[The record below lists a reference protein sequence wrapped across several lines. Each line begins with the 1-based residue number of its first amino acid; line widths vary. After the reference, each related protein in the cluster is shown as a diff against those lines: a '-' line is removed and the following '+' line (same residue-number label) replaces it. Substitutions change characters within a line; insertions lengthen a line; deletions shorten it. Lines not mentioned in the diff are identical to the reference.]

1 MSNEKNIKKQRKK
14 RKHRGAIRFLKF
26 QIFLLILVLAGI
38 TYYYVGGYA
47 GKINKLHS
55 EANELVATSTE
66 DTFKTAQ
73 TSIAYDDNNKV
84 MSVLKGEK
92 DVYYL
97 PFDEIPVEA
106 RQAIVSIEDKKFYE
120 HHGVDYKA
128 IVRAAWAA
136 VRNRRV
142 TQGGSTITQQL
153 AKNIFLTPDRK
164 WERKVEE
171 IYIAMDLEKKYG
183 KKKIL
188 EFYLNNVYFG
198 NGYYGIQAAAQGYFG
213 KDVVNLSTS
222 QTAFLCGIPNAP
234 TRYNPR
240 THLDN
245 ALKRRDR
252 VLRNMREDGILSQSD
267 LDAAIA
273 EKITIKEPKEYYNNY
288 QDTFLYYC
296 ATRALMEADG
306 FEFRYTFD
314 NPADEKAYQA
324 QYKQAYDEYHA
335 RLYTGGYR
343 IYSTLNKDKQKKLQ
357 KSINEG
363 LSSFK
368 EKSKDGTYQL
378 QGAGV
383 CIDNETGSV
392 VAIVGGRGQ
401 KSSVYTLNRAFQS
414 TRQPGSTIKPLV
426 VYTPALENG
435 YTPNTVVDDHKFEG
449 GPSNAGGTYSGKISM
464 RVAVEKSKNTVA
476 WQIFDKLTPKV
487 GIDYLRNMKFAS
499 IEKTDETLAASL
511 GGLTK
516 GVSPLEMAKG
526 YATIENDGA
535 YRDPTCIA
543 KITTADGGIVWEN
556 DHEESIV
563 YQEEAARQMTDILQG
578 VITRGTGV
586 GLGLGDMPCAG
597 KTGTTNGSKDGWFVG
612 YTPYYTTSIWV
623 GYDIPRTLNGL
634 AGATYPGHIWQNYM
648 KQIHQGLAVKKFE
661 KPIKVYGKK
670 EKDISEDEAKKA
682 EKELKDKKNQDKVNI
697 DLNRDDPDQ
706 NTNKDDQ
713 NNNNNNTNTE
723 TNNNG
728 DNTNNN
734 NSGDENNGDNADNNT
749 DLPDLPPEDERD
761 DVE

>member
-1 MSNEKNIKKQRKK
+1 MSTEKNIKKQKKK

-26 QIFLLILVLAGI
+26 QIFLLILVLGGI
-38 TYYYVGGYA
+38 TYYYAGGYA
-47 GKINKLHS
+47 SKVSRLHS
-55 EANELVATSTE
+55 EASELVAKSTE
-66 DTFKTAQ
+66 DTFKKAQ
-73 TSIAYDDNNKV
+73 TSVAYDDKNKV
-84 MSVLKGEK
+84 ISVLKGEK
-92 DVYYL
+92 DSYYL
-97 PFDEIPVEA
+97 TYDEIPVEA

-136 VRNRRV
+136 FRNRRV

-153 AKNIFLTPDRK
+153 AKNVFLTPDRK

-198 NGYYGIQAAAQGYFG
+198 GGYYGIQAAAQGYFG
-213 KDVVNLSTS
+213 KDVVNLTTS

-240 THLDN
+240 KHLDN

-252 VLRNMREDGILSQSD
+252 VLRNMREDGIISQSD
-267 LDAAIA
+267 LEAALS
-273 EKITIKEPKEYYNNY
+273 EKIEIKQPKEYYNNY
-288 QDTFLYYC
+288 EDTFLYYC

-314 NPADEKAYQA
+314 SEEDEKAYKEL
-324 QYKQAYDEYHA
+324 YKQQYNEYHE

-343 IYSTLNKDKQKKLQ
+343 IYSTLNRDKQKKLQ
-357 KSINEG
+357 KSINNG
-363 LSSFK
+363 LASFT
-368 EKSKDGTYQL
+368 EKTKDGVYKL

-401 KSSVYTLNRAFQS
+401 KSNVYTLNRGFQS

-435 YTPNTVVDDHKFEG
+435 YTPNTIVDDHKFEG
-449 GPSNAGGTYSGKISM
+449 GPSNAGGTYSGKITM
-464 RVAVEKSKNTVA
+464 RQAVEKSKNTVA
-476 WQIFDKLTPKV
+476 WQIFEKLTPKV
-487 GIDYLRNMKFAS
+487 GISYLKNMQFAS
-499 IEKTDETLAASL
+499 IKDSDETMAASL
-511 GGLTK
+511 GGLTA

-535 YRDPTCIA
+535 YRDPTCIS

-556 DHEESIV
+556 DHEGTVV
-563 YQEEAARQMTDILQG
+563 YQEEASRQMTDILQG

-586 GLGLGDMPCAG
+586 GLGLGAMPCAG

-623 GYDIPRTLNGL
+623 GYDIPQTLNGL
-634 AGATYPGHIWQNYM
+634 AGATYPGHIWQDFM
-648 KQIHQGLAVKKFE
+648 KQIHEGLEVKEFQ
-661 KPIKVYGKK
+661 KPVKIYGKQ
-670 EKDISEDEAKKA
+670 EKDISDDDAKKA
-682 EKELKDKKNQDKVNI
+682 EDELEEQKNKNKVDVDLKKDDTNTNSDTKKD
-697 DLNRDDPDQ
+697 
-706 NTNKDDQ
+706 NTNKSD
-713 NNNNNNTNTE
+713 NNNNNNS
-723 TNNNG
+723 NNNQSDNNDPG
-728 DNTNNN
+728 NNQGGDEDDNTDVPN
-734 NSGDENNGDNADNNT
+734 
-749 DLPDLPPEDERD
+749 LPPEDERD

>member
-1 MSNEKNIKKQRKK
+1 MSTEKNIKKQKKK

-26 QIFLLILVLAGI
+26 QIFLLILVLGGI
-38 TYYYVGGYA
+38 AYYYAGGYA
-47 GKINKLHS
+47 SKVSRLHS
-55 EANELVATSTE
+55 EASELVAKSTE
-66 DTFKTAQ
+66 DTFKKAQ
-73 TSIAYDDNNKV
+73 TSVAYDDKNKV
-84 MSVLKGEK
+84 ISVLKGEK
-92 DVYYL
+92 DSYYL
-97 PFDEIPVEA
+97 TYDEIPVEA

-128 IVRAAWAA
+128 ILRAAWAA
-136 VRNRRV
+136 FRNRRV

-153 AKNIFLTPDRK
+153 AKNVFLTPDRK

-198 NGYYGIQAAAQGYFG
+198 GGYYGIQAAAQGYFG
-213 KDVVNLSTS
+213 KDVVNLTTS

-240 THLDN
+240 NHLDN

-252 VLRNMREDGILSQSD
+252 VLRNMREDGIISQSD
-267 LDAAIA
+267 LEAALS
-273 EKITIKEPKEYYNNY
+273 EKIEIKQPKEYYNNY
-288 QDTFLYYC
+288 EDTFLYYC

-314 NPADEKAYQA
+314 SEEDEKAYKEL
-324 QYKQAYDEYHA
+324 YKQQYNEYHE

-343 IYSTLNKDKQKKLQ
+343 IYSTLNRDKQKKLQ
-357 KSINEG
+357 KSINNG
-363 LSSFK
+363 LASFT
-368 EKSKDGTYQL
+368 EKTKDGVYKL

-401 KSSVYTLNRAFQS
+401 KSNVYTLNRGFQS

-435 YTPNTVVDDHKFEG
+435 YTPNTIVDDHKFEG
-449 GPSNAGGTYSGKISM
+449 GPSNAGGTYSGKITM
-464 RVAVEKSKNTVA
+464 RQAVEKSKNTVA
-476 WQIFDKLTPKV
+476 WQIFEKLTPKV
-487 GIDYLRNMKFAS
+487 GISYLKNMQFAS
-499 IEKTDETLAASL
+499 IKDSDETMAASL
-511 GGLTK
+511 GGLTA

-535 YRDPTCIA
+535 YRDPTCIS

-556 DHEESIV
+556 DHEGTVV
-563 YQEEAARQMTDILQG
+563 YQEEASRQMTDILQG

-586 GLGLGDMPCAG
+586 GLGLGAMPCAG

-623 GYDIPRTLNGL
+623 GYDIPQTLNGL
-634 AGATYPGHIWQNYM
+634 AGATYPGHIWQDFM
-648 KQIHQGLAVKKFE
+648 KQIHEGLEVKEFQ
-661 KPIKVYGKK
+661 KPVKIYGKQ
-670 EKDISEDEAKKA
+670 EKDISDDDAKKA
-682 EKELKDKKNQDKVNI
+682 EDELEEQKNKNKVDVDLKKDDTNTNSDTKKD
-697 DLNRDDPDQ
+697 
-706 NTNKDDQ
+706 NTNKSD
-713 NNNNNNTNTE
+713 NNNNNNS
-723 TNNNG
+723 NNNQSDNNDPG
-728 DNTNNN
+728 DNQGGNE
-734 NSGDENNGDNADNNT
+734 DDNT
-749 DLPDLPPEDERD
+749 DVPNLPPEDERD

>member
-1 MSNEKNIKKQRKK
+1 MSTEKNIKKQKKK

-26 QIFLLILVLAGI
+26 QIFLLILVLGGI
-38 TYYYVGGYA
+38 TYYYAGGYA
-47 GKINKLHS
+47 SKVSRLHS
-55 EANELVATSTE
+55 EASELVAKSTE
-66 DTFKTAQ
+66 DTFKKAQ
-73 TSIAYDDNNKV
+73 TSVAYDDKNKV
-84 MSVLKGEK
+84 ISVLKGEK
-92 DVYYL
+92 DSYYL
-97 PFDEIPVEA
+97 TYDEIPVEA

-128 IVRAAWAA
+128 ILRAAWAA
-136 VRNRRV
+136 FRNRRV

-153 AKNIFLTPDRK
+153 AKNVFLTPDRK

-198 NGYYGIQAAAQGYFG
+198 GGYYGIQAAAQGYFG
-213 KDVVNLSTS
+213 KDVVNLTTS

-240 THLDN
+240 KHLDN

-252 VLRNMREDGILSQSD
+252 VLRNMREDGIISQSD
-267 LDAAIA
+267 LEAALS
-273 EKITIKEPKEYYNNY
+273 EKIEIKQPKEYYNNY
-288 QDTFLYYC
+288 EDTFLYYC

-314 NPADEKAYQA
+314 SEEDEKAYKEL
-324 QYKQAYDEYHA
+324 YKQQYNEYHE

-343 IYSTLNKDKQKKLQ
+343 IYSTLNRDKQKKLQ
-357 KSINEG
+357 KSINNG
-363 LSSFK
+363 LASFT
-368 EKSKDGTYQL
+368 EKTKDGVYKL

-401 KSSVYTLNRAFQS
+401 KSSVYTLNRGFQS

-435 YTPNTVVDDHKFEG
+435 YTPNTIVDDHKFEG
-449 GPSNAGGTYSGKISM
+449 GPSNAGGTYSGKITM
-464 RVAVEKSKNTVA
+464 RQAVEKSKNTVA
-476 WQIFDKLTPKV
+476 WQIFEKLTPKV
-487 GIDYLRNMKFAS
+487 GISYLKNMQFAS
-499 IEKTDETLAASL
+499 IKDSDETMAASL
-511 GGLTK
+511 GGLTA

-535 YRDPTCIA
+535 YRDPTCIS

-556 DHEESIV
+556 DHEGTVV
-563 YQEEAARQMTDILQG
+563 YQEEASRQMTDILQG

-586 GLGLGDMPCAG
+586 GLGLGAMPCAG

-623 GYDIPRTLNGL
+623 GYDIPQTLNGL
-634 AGATYPGHIWQNYM
+634 AGATYPGHIWQDFM
-648 KQIHQGLAVKKFE
+648 KQIHEGLEVKEFQ
-661 KPIKVYGKK
+661 KPVKIYGKQ
-670 EKDISEDEAKKA
+670 EKDISDDDAKKA
-682 EKELKDKKNQDKVNI
+682 EDELEEQKNKNKVDVDLKKDDTNKNSDTKKD
-697 DLNRDDPDQ
+697 
-706 NTNKDDQ
+706 NTNKSD
-713 NNNNNNTNTE
+713 NNNNNNS
-723 TNNNG
+723 NNNQSDNNDPG
-728 DNTNNN
+728 DNQGGNE
-734 NSGDENNGDNADNNT
+734 DDNT
-749 DLPDLPPEDERD
+749 DVPNLPPEDERD

>member
-1 MSNEKNIKKQRKK
+1 MSTEKNIKKQKKK

-26 QIFLLILVLAGI
+26 QIFLLILVLGGI
-38 TYYYVGGYA
+38 AYYYAGGYA
-47 GKINKLHS
+47 SKVSRLHS
-55 EANELVATSTE
+55 EASELVAKSTE
-66 DTFKTAQ
+66 DTFKKAQ
-73 TSIAYDDNNKV
+73 TSVAYDDKNKV
-84 MSVLKGEK
+84 ISVLKGEK
-92 DVYYL
+92 DSYYL
-97 PFDEIPVEA
+97 TYDEIPVEA

-136 VRNRRV
+136 FRNGRV

-153 AKNIFLTPDRK
+153 AKNVFLTPDRK

-188 EFYLNNVYFG
+188 EFYLNNVCFG
-198 NGYYGIQAAAQGYFG
+198 GGYYGIQAAAQGYFG
-213 KDVVNLSTS
+213 KDVVNLTTS

-240 THLDN
+240 KHLDN

-252 VLRNMREDGILSQSD
+252 VLRNMREDGIISQSD
-267 LDAAIA
+267 LEAALS
-273 EKITIKEPKEYYNNY
+273 EKIEIKQPKEYYNNY
-288 QDTFLYYC
+288 EDTFLYYC

-314 NPADEKAYQA
+314 SEEDEKAYKEL
-324 QYKQAYDEYHA
+324 YKQQYNEYHE

-343 IYSTLNKDKQKKLQ
+343 IYSTLNRDKQKKLQ
-357 KSINEG
+357 KSINNG
-363 LSSFK
+363 LASFT
-368 EKSKDGTYQL
+368 EKTKDGVYKL

-401 KSSVYTLNRAFQS
+401 KSNVYTLNRGFQS

-435 YTPNTVVDDHKFEG
+435 YTPNTIVDDHKFEG
-449 GPSNAGGTYSGKISM
+449 GPSNAGGTYSGKITM
-464 RVAVEKSKNTVA
+464 RQAVEKSKNTVA
-476 WQIFDKLTPKV
+476 WQIFEKLTPKV
-487 GIDYLRNMKFAS
+487 GISYLKNMQFAS
-499 IEKTDETLAASL
+499 IKDSDETMAASL
-511 GGLTK
+511 GGLTA

-535 YRDPTCIA
+535 YRDPTCIS

-556 DHEESIV
+556 DHEGTVV
-563 YQEEAARQMTDILQG
+563 YQEEASRQMTDILQG

-586 GLGLGDMPCAG
+586 GLGLGAMPCAG

-623 GYDIPRTLNGL
+623 GYDIPQTLNGL
-634 AGATYPGHIWQNYM
+634 AGATYPGHIWQDFM
-648 KQIHQGLAVKKFE
+648 KQIHEGLEVKEFQ
-661 KPIKVYGKK
+661 KPVKIYGKQ
-670 EKDISEDEAKKA
+670 EKDISDDDAKKA
-682 EKELKDKKNQDKVNI
+682 EDELEEQKNKNKVDVDLKKDDTNTNSDTKKD
-697 DLNRDDPDQ
+697 
-706 NTNKDDQ
+706 NTNKSD
-713 NNNNNNTNTE
+713 NNNNNNS
-723 TNNNG
+723 NNNQSDNNNPG
-728 DNTNNN
+728 NNQGGDEDDNTDVPN
-734 NSGDENNGDNADNNT
+734 
-749 DLPDLPPEDERD
+749 LPPEDERD

>member
-1 MSNEKNIKKQRKK
+1 MSTEKNIKKQKKK
-14 RKHRGAIRFLKF
+14 RKHRAAIRFLKF
-26 QIFLLILVLAGI
+26 QIFLLMLVLAGI
-38 TYYYVGGYA
+38 AYYYAGGYA
-47 GKINKLHS
+47 SKVNRLHS
-55 EANELVATSTE
+55 EANELVANSTE
-66 DTFKTAQ
+66 DTFKKAQ
-73 TSIAYDDNNKV
+73 TSIAYDDKNNV
-84 MSVLKGEK
+84 MSVLKGER

-97 PFDEIPVEA
+97 SYDEIPVEA

-136 VRNRRV
+136 FRNRRV

-213 KDVVNLSTS
+213 KDVVNLTTS

-252 VLRNMREDGILSQSD
+252 VLRNMREDGIISQSD
-267 LDAAIA
+267 LEKALA
-273 EKITIKEPKEYYNNY
+273 EKIEIKEPKEYYNNY

-306 FEFRYTFD
+306 FQFRYTFD
-314 NPADEKAYQA
+314 STEDEKAYKA
-324 QYKQAYDEYHA
+324 QYKQTYDEYHA

-357 KSINEG
+357 KSINDG
-363 LSSFK
+363 LASFT
-368 EKSKDGTYQL
+368 EKSKDGIYKL

-401 KSSVYTLNRAFQS
+401 KSSGYTLNRAFQS

-435 YTPNTVVDDHKFEG
+435 YTPNTIVDDHKFEG
-449 GPSNAGGTYSGKISM
+449 GPSNAGGTYSGKITM
-464 RVAVEKSKNTVA
+464 RQAVEKSKNTVA
-476 WQIFDKLTPKV
+476 WQIFEKLTPKV
-487 GIDYLRNMKFAS
+487 GISYLKNMEFAS
-499 IEKTDETLAASL
+499 IKDSDETMAASL
-511 GGLTK
+511 GGLTA

-535 YRDPTCIA
+535 YRDPTCIS

-556 DHEESIV
+556 DHEGTVV
-563 YQEEAARQMTDILQG
+563 YQEEASRQMTDILQG

-586 GLGLGDMPCAG
+586 GLGLGAMPCAG

-623 GYDIPRTLNGL
+623 GYDIPQTLNGL
-634 AGATYPGHIWQNYM
+634 AGATYPGHIWQDFM
-648 KQIHQGLAVKKFE
+648 KQIHEGLEVKEFQ
-661 KPIKVYGKK
+661 KPVKIYGKQ
-670 EKDISEDEAKKA
+670 EKDISDDDAKKA
-682 EKELKDKKNQDKVNI
+682 EDELEEQKNKNKVDVDLKKDDTNTNSDTKKD
-697 DLNRDDPDQ
+697 
-706 NTNKDDQ
+706 NTNKSD
-713 NNNNNNTNTE
+713 NNNNNNS
-723 TNNNG
+723 NNNQSDNNDPG
-728 DNTNNN
+728 DNQGGNE
-734 NSGDENNGDNADNNT
+734 DDNT
-749 DLPDLPPEDERD
+749 DVPNLPPEDERD

>member
-1 MSNEKNIKKQRKK
+1 MSTEKNIKKQKKK

-26 QIFLLILVLAGI
+26 QIFLLILVLGGI
-38 TYYYVGGYA
+38 AYYYAGGYA
-47 GKINKLHS
+47 SKVSRLHS
-55 EANELVATSTE
+55 EASELVAKSTE
-66 DTFKTAQ
+66 DTFKKAQ
-73 TSIAYDDNNKV
+73 TSVAYDDKNKV
-84 MSVLKGEK
+84 ISVLKGEK
-92 DVYYL
+92 DSYYL
-97 PFDEIPVEA
+97 TYDEIPVEA

-128 IVRAAWAA
+128 ILRAAWAA
-136 VRNRRV
+136 FRNRRV

-153 AKNIFLTPDRK
+153 AKNVFLTPDRK

-188 EFYLNNVYFG
+188 EFYLNNVCFG
-198 NGYYGIQAAAQGYFG
+198 GGYYGIQAAAQGYFG
-213 KDVVNLSTS
+213 KDVVDLTTS

-240 THLDN
+240 NHLDN

-252 VLRNMREDGILSQSD
+252 VLRNMREDGIISQSD
-267 LDAAIA
+267 LEAALS
-273 EKITIKEPKEYYNNY
+273 EKIEIKQPKEYYNNY
-288 QDTFLYYC
+288 EDTFLYYC

-314 NPADEKAYQA
+314 SEEDEKAYKEL
-324 QYKQAYDEYHA
+324 YKQQYNEYHE

-343 IYSTLNKDKQKKLQ
+343 IYSTLNRDKQKKLQ
-357 KSINEG
+357 KSINNG
-363 LSSFK
+363 LASFT
-368 EKSKDGTYQL
+368 EKTKDGVYKL

-401 KSSVYTLNRAFQS
+401 KSNVYTLNRGFQS

-435 YTPNTVVDDHKFEG
+435 YTPNTIVDDHKFEG
-449 GPSNAGGTYSGKISM
+449 GPSNAGGTYSGKITM
-464 RVAVEKSKNTVA
+464 RQAVEKSKNTVA
-476 WQIFDKLTPKV
+476 WQIFEKLTPKV
-487 GIDYLRNMKFAS
+487 GISYLKNMQFAS
-499 IEKTDETLAASL
+499 IKDSDETMAASL
-511 GGLTK
+511 GGLTA

-535 YRDPTCIA
+535 YRDPTCIS

-556 DHEESIV
+556 DHEGTVV
-563 YQEEAARQMTDILQG
+563 YQEEASRQMTDILQG

-586 GLGLGDMPCAG
+586 GLGLGAMPCAG

-623 GYDIPRTLNGL
+623 GYDIPQTLNGL
-634 AGATYPGHIWQNYM
+634 AGATYPGHIWQDFM
-648 KQIHQGLAVKKFE
+648 KQIHEGLEVKEFQ
-661 KPIKVYGKK
+661 KPVKIYGKQ
-670 EKDISEDEAKKA
+670 EKDISDDDAKKA
-682 EKELKDKKNQDKVNI
+682 EDELEEQKNKNKVDVDLKKDDTNTNSDTKKD
-697 DLNRDDPDQ
+697 
-706 NTNKDDQ
+706 NTNKSD
-713 NNNNNNTNTE
+713 NNNNNNS
-723 TNNNG
+723 NNNQSDNNDPG
-728 DNTNNN
+728 NNQGGNEDDNTDVPN
-734 NSGDENNGDNADNNT
+734 
-749 DLPDLPPEDERD
+749 LPPEDERD

>member
-1 MSNEKNIKKQRKK
+1 MSTEKNIKKQKKK

-26 QIFLLILVLAGI
+26 QIFLLILVLGGI
-38 TYYYVGGYA
+38 TYYYAGGYA
-47 GKINKLHS
+47 SKVSRLHS
-55 EANELVATSTE
+55 EASELVAKSTE
-66 DTFKTAQ
+66 DTFKKAQ
-73 TSIAYDDNNKV
+73 TSVAYDDKNKV
-84 MSVLKGEK
+84 ISVLKGEK
-92 DVYYL
+92 DSYYL
-97 PFDEIPVEA
+97 TYDEIPVEA

-128 IVRAAWAA
+128 ILRAAWAA
-136 VRNRRV
+136 FRNGRV

-153 AKNIFLTPDRK
+153 AKNVFLTPDRK

-198 NGYYGIQAAAQGYFG
+198 GGYYGIQAAAQGYFG
-213 KDVVNLSTS
+213 KDVVNLTTS

-240 THLDN
+240 KHLDN

-252 VLRNMREDGILSQSD
+252 VLRNMREDGIISQSD
-267 LDAAIA
+267 LEAALS
-273 EKITIKEPKEYYNNY
+273 EKIEIKQPKEYYNNY
-288 QDTFLYYC
+288 EDTFLYYC

-314 NPADEKAYQA
+314 SEEDEKAYKEL
-324 QYKQAYDEYHA
+324 YKQQYNEYHE

-343 IYSTLNKDKQKKLQ
+343 IYSTLNRDKQKKLQ
-357 KSINEG
+357 KSINNG
-363 LSSFK
+363 LASFT
-368 EKSKDGTYQL
+368 EKTKDGVYKL

-401 KSSVYTLNRAFQS
+401 KSNVYTLNRGFQS

-435 YTPNTVVDDHKFEG
+435 YTPNTIVDDHKFEG
-449 GPSNAGGTYSGKISM
+449 GPSNAGGTYSGKITM
-464 RVAVEKSKNTVA
+464 RQAVEKSKNTVA
-476 WQIFDKLTPKV
+476 WQIFEKLTPKV
-487 GIDYLRNMKFAS
+487 GISYLKNMQFAS
-499 IEKTDETLAASL
+499 IKDSDETMAASL
-511 GGLTK
+511 GGLTA

-535 YRDPTCIA
+535 YRDPTCIS

-556 DHEESIV
+556 DHEGTVV
-563 YQEEAARQMTDILQG
+563 YQEEASRQMTDILQG

-586 GLGLGDMPCAG
+586 GLGLGAMPCAG

-623 GYDIPRTLNGL
+623 GYDIPQTLNGL
-634 AGATYPGHIWQNYM
+634 AGATYPGHIWQDFM
-648 KQIHQGLAVKKFE
+648 KQIHEGLEVKEFQ
-661 KPIKVYGKK
+661 KPVKIYGKQ
-670 EKDISEDEAKKA
+670 EKDISDDDAKKA
-682 EKELKDKKNQDKVNI
+682 EDELEEQKNKNKVDVDLKKDDTNKNSDTKKD
-697 DLNRDDPDQ
+697 
-706 NTNKDDQ
+706 NTNKSD
-713 NNNNNNTNTE
+713 NNNNNNS
-723 TNNNG
+723 NNNQSDNNDPG
-728 DNTNNN
+728 DNQGGNE
-734 NSGDENNGDNADNNT
+734 DDNT
-749 DLPDLPPEDERD
+749 DVPNLPPEDERD

>member
-1 MSNEKNIKKQRKK
+1 MSTEKNIKKQKKK

-26 QIFLLILVLAGI
+26 QIFLLMLVLAGI
-38 TYYYVGGYA
+38 AYYYAGGYA
-47 GKINKLHS
+47 SKVNRLHS
-55 EANELVATSTE
+55 EANELVANSTE
-66 DTFKTAQ
+66 DTFKKAQ
-73 TSIAYDDNNKV
+73 TSIAYDDKNNV
-84 MSVLKGEK
+84 MSVLKGER

-97 PFDEIPVEA
+97 SYDEIPVEA

-136 VRNRRV
+136 FRNRRV

-213 KDVVNLSTS
+213 KDVVNLTTS

-252 VLRNMREDGILSQSD
+252 VLRNMREDGIISQSD
-267 LDAAIA
+267 LEKALA
-273 EKITIKEPKEYYNNY
+273 EKIEIKEPKEYYNNY

-306 FEFRYTFD
+306 FQFRYTFD
-314 NPADEKAYQA
+314 STEDEKAYKA
-324 QYKQAYDEYHA
+324 QYKQTYDEYHA

-357 KSINEG
+357 KSINDG
-363 LSSFK
+363 LASFT
-368 EKSKDGTYQL
+368 EKSKDGIYKL

-401 KSSVYTLNRAFQS
+401 KSSGYTLNRAFQS

-435 YTPNTVVDDHKFEG
+435 YTPNTIVDDHKFEG
-449 GPSNAGGTYSGKISM
+449 GPSNAGGTYSGKITM
-464 RVAVEKSKNTVA
+464 RQAVEKSKNTVA
-476 WQIFDKLTPKV
+476 WQIFEKLTPKV
-487 GIDYLRNMKFAS
+487 GISYLKNMEFAS
-499 IEKTDETLAASL
+499 IKDSDETMAASL
-511 GGLTK
+511 GGLTA

-535 YRDPTCIA
+535 YRDPTCIS

-556 DHEESIV
+556 DHEGTVV
-563 YQEEAARQMTDILQG
+563 YQEEASRQMTDILQG

-586 GLGLGDMPCAG
+586 GLGLGAMPCAG

-623 GYDIPRTLNGL
+623 GYDIPQTLNGL
-634 AGATYPGHIWQNYM
+634 AGATYPGHIWQDFM
-648 KQIHQGLAVKKFE
+648 KQIHEGLEVKEFQ
-661 KPIKVYGKK
+661 KPVKIYGKQ
-670 EKDISEDEAKKA
+670 EKDISDDDAKKA
-682 EKELKDKKNQDKVNI
+682 EDELEEQKNKNKVDVDLKKDDTNTNSDTKKD
-697 DLNRDDPDQ
+697 
-706 NTNKDDQ
+706 NTNKSD
-713 NNNNNNTNTE
+713 NNNNNNS
-723 TNNNG
+723 NNNQSDNNDPG
-728 DNTNNN
+728 NNQGGNEDDNTDVPN
-734 NSGDENNGDNADNNT
+734 
-749 DLPDLPPEDERD
+749 LPPEDERD

>member
-1 MSNEKNIKKQRKK
+1 MSTEKNIKKQKKK

-26 QIFLLILVLAGI
+26 QIFLLILVLGGI
-38 TYYYVGGYA
+38 AYYYAGGYA
-47 GKINKLHS
+47 SKVSRLHS
-55 EANELVATSTE
+55 EASELVAKSTE
-66 DTFKTAQ
+66 DTFKKAQ
-73 TSIAYDDNNKV
+73 TSVAYDDKNKV
-84 MSVLKGEK
+84 ISVLKGEK
-92 DVYYL
+92 DSYYL
-97 PFDEIPVEA
+97 TYDEIPVEA

-136 VRNRRV
+136 FRNRRV

-153 AKNIFLTPDRK
+153 AKNVFLTPDRK

-188 EFYLNNVYFG
+188 EFYLNNVDFG
-198 NGYYGIQAAAQGYFG
+198 GGYYGIQAAAQGYFG
-213 KDVVNLSTS
+213 KDVVNLTTS

-240 THLDN
+240 KHLDN

-252 VLRNMREDGILSQSD
+252 VLRNMREDGIISQSD
-267 LDAAIA
+267 LEAALS
-273 EKITIKEPKEYYNNY
+273 EKIEIKQPKEYYNNY
-288 QDTFLYYC
+288 EDTFLYYC

-314 NPADEKAYQA
+314 SEEDEKAYKEL
-324 QYKQAYDEYHA
+324 YKQQYNEYHE

-343 IYSTLNKDKQKKLQ
+343 IYSTLNRDKQKKLQ
-357 KSINEG
+357 KSINNG
-363 LSSFK
+363 LASFT
-368 EKSKDGTYQL
+368 EKTKDGVYKL

-401 KSSVYTLNRAFQS
+401 KSNVYTLNRGFQS

-435 YTPNTVVDDHKFEG
+435 YTPNTIVDDHKFEG
-449 GPSNAGGTYSGKISM
+449 GPSNAGGTYSGKITM
-464 RVAVEKSKNTVA
+464 RQAVEKSKNTVA
-476 WQIFDKLTPKV
+476 WQIFEKLTPKV
-487 GIDYLRNMKFAS
+487 GISYLKNMQFAS
-499 IEKTDETLAASL
+499 IKDSDETMAASL
-511 GGLTK
+511 GGLTA

-535 YRDPTCIA
+535 YRDPTCIS

-556 DHEESIV
+556 DHEGTVI
-563 YQEEAARQMTDILQG
+563 YQEEASRQMTDILQG

-586 GLGLGDMPCAG
+586 GLGLGAMPCAG

-623 GYDIPRTLNGL
+623 GYDIPQTLNGL
-634 AGATYPGHIWQNYM
+634 AGATYPGHIWQDFM
-648 KQIHQGLAVKKFE
+648 KQIHEGLEVKEFQ
-661 KPIKVYGKK
+661 KPVKIYGKQ
-670 EKDISEDEAKKA
+670 EKDISDDDAKKA
-682 EKELKDKKNQDKVNI
+682 EDELEEQKNKNKVDVDLKKDDTNTNSDTKKD
-697 DLNRDDPDQ
+697 
-706 NTNKDDQ
+706 NTNKSD
-713 NNNNNNTNTE
+713 NNNNNNS
-723 TNNNG
+723 NNNQSDNNDPG
-728 DNTNNN
+728 NNQGGNEDDNTDVPN
-734 NSGDENNGDNADNNT
+734 
-749 DLPDLPPEDERD
+749 LPPEDERD